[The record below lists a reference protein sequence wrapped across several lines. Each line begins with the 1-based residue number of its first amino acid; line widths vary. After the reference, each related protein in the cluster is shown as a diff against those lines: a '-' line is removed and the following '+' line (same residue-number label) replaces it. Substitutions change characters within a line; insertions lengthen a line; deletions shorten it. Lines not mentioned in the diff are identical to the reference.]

1 MYKQKYLNSHT
12 YSLFY
17 QRDEVVGTCVE
28 LVVTLRLQYI
38 Q

>member
-1 MYKQKYLNSHT
+1 MYKQKYLNPLT
-12 YSLFY
+12 YSLFC

-28 LVVTLRLQYI
+28 LVVALELQDI